1 MSHKSGNHVLNM
13 LVLQSVFVTTGC
25 YFIVPVNAI
34 KSGFDRVGSLQ
45 SELFLDTIFF
55 DEC

>member
-45 SELFLDTIFF
+45 SELFLDTIFL